1 MADKNNKKHRKLS
14 RTSAM
19 HYFKLVFR
27 SVLFV
32 SALVLYIYNR
42 VHGIGPIYDSASNI
56 PGLLQVIWLVFMV
69 EMVLRM
75 FPASIESMGCQK
87 VFVRNYKPV
96 NVCAGCVKAECNA
109 PEYLAKEKTVTENI
123 AAENVAVENVAA
135 DNIAVDRK
143 KFAHIHKGVGIS
155 VLAWFGL
162 NGAIGVL
169 YWTGIIDEGI
179 LFLIC
184 LAYSVCDMICI
195 LFFCP
200 FQSWFMKNRCCTTCR
215 IYNWDFAMMFTPLV
229 FTKRFF
235 TWSLLLVAL
244 IILVQWEVTVYRHP
258 ERFSDETNESLTCK
272 NCTEKLCHHKTQL
285 RSLWKRWNIRLK

>member
-1 MADKNNKKHRKLS
+1 MTDKNSKKRRKLS

-19 HYFKLVFR
+19 HYFKLIFR
-27 SVLFV
+27 SALFV

-42 VHGIGPIYDSASNI
+42 IHGIGPIYDSVRGI
-56 PGLLQVIWLVFMV
+56 PGLLQIIWFVFMV
-69 EMVLRM
+69 EMILRM

-87 VFVRNYKPV
+87 VFARNYKGKD
-96 NVCAGCVKAECNA
+96 A
-109 PEYLAKEKTVTENI
+109 
-123 AAENVAVENVAA
+123 
-135 DNIAVDRK
+135 DRK
-143 KFAHIHKGVGIS
+143 KIPNIHKGAVITAL
-155 VLAWFGL
+155 VWFAL
-162 NGAIGVL
+162 NGGIGIL
-169 YWTGIIDEGI
+169 YWTRIIDEGI

-229 FTKRFF
+229 FTRRFF

-285 RSLWKRWNIRLK
+285 RSLWKRWNIRLR